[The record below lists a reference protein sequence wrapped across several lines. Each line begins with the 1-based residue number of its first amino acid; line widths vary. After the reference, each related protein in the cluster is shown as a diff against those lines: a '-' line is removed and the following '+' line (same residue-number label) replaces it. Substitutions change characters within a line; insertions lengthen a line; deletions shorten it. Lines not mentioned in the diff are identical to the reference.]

1 MGLWCEII
9 PIIYITIFRDPDSS
23 WFKHG
28 VVILDWNYQRVS
40 WDPLGLLHPHSMASA
55 GILKQPVA
63 ISLWEN
69 EPNYRTN
76 INPNPKSRFSFLILQ
91 TLQNSKLQVLLS
103 HMRIC
108 FFQLVSQ
115 TSPKPGWTLYIYNYI
130 YNYIYIYII
139 PVSWKSAWWFQHLST
154 PWSTSRSSSFLHG
167 AQPLEATRLP
177 NVRGSDARISLY
189 RSMV

>member
-91 TLQNSKLQVLLS
+91 TLQNSKLQVYCP
-103 HMRIC
+103 IC
-108 FFQLVSQ
+108 GFVFS
-115 TSPKPGWTLYIYNYI
+115 SSFPKQVPNQGELYIYI
-130 YNYIYIYII
+130 IISII